1 MTIEEVREKLH
12 QYVENGNPE
21 KVMAIYTLLL
31 SEIER
36 DFIYDEETLEMLRKR
51 RDDVIAGRVETYT
64 LEEMRERMDNFRKRH
79 GI

>member
-36 DFIYDEETLEMLRKR
+36 DFIYDEETLEVLRRR
-51 RDDVIAGRVETYT
+51 RDEVVAGRVETYT
-64 LEEMRERMDNFRKRH
+64 LEEMRERMGNFGKRH